1 MDDNGNWTFT
11 PDIPLSDGVHN
22 LTLTQ
27 TDAAGNVS
35 AETRVPTFT
44 VDTTPPAAAVIS
56 SVNPEGTTVTGSA
69 EAGSLVI
76 IIGSN
81 NQVLGSTTV
90 GQTGNFVIA
99 ISPSQTHGETL
110 IAKIQDQAG
119 NIGPDTSF
127 NATNSGYPGV
137 PVIVS
142 IMDDFAPSTGP
153 LSNNQ
158 ATNDNT
164 PTLSGTAD
172 ANSTVTIYDNGTI
185 IDSVLADGNGN
196 WTWTSSSPL
205 SDELHAFSATAT
217 NQSGT
222 GGMSPAFNINIDTQP
237 PSAPDDLNVSADGTV
252 VTGTAEP
259 GNTVVI
265 TGSGGTQIGSG
276 VAGTDGSFTITIN
289 PPQTNG
295 ETIEAIATDPA
306 GNPSLPET
314 ALAPDI
320 TAPQPP
326 TNLLVNG
333 TGDQVTGKAEPN
345 STVNILDQMAI
356 SLVRQLPIRMG
367 ISPQR
372 WFRRKPTA
380 SPLRQMRPTP
390 QATRATTP
398 LSTHRTPRHLM
409 RQPASPSPETA
420 VL

>member
-1 MDDNGNWTFT
+1 MSDSWEIIVDSLAPDAPVVTQETDNVGSITGFIANNGVTDDATPTLTGTGEVGSTINIYDNGILIGMQTVDSNGKWTFT

-27 TDAAGNVS
+27 TDATGNVS

-90 GQTGNFVIA
+90 DQTGNFSIA

-196 WTWTSSSPL
+196 WT
-205 SDELHAFSATAT
+205 
-217 NQSGT
+217 G
-222 GGMSPAFNINIDTQP
+222 
-237 PSAPDDLNVSADGTV
+237 
-252 VTGTAEP
+252 
-259 GNTVVI
+259 
-265 TGSGGTQIGSG
+265 
-276 VAGTDGSFTITIN
+276 
-289 PPQTNG
+289 
-295 ETIEAIATDPA
+295 
-306 GNPSLPET
+306 
-314 ALAPDI
+314 
-320 TAPQPP
+320 PP
-326 TNLLVNG
+326 TPICR
-333 TGDQVTGKAEPN
+333 TAYTPSPPPRQTSQVQEACHQR
-345 STVNILDQMAI
+345 SI
-356 SLVRQLPIRMG
+356 S
-367 ISPQR
+367 
-372 WFRRKPTA
+372 A
-380 SPLRQMRPTP
+380 
-390 QATRATTP
+390 
-398 LSTHRTPRHLM
+398 STHNHRQRRTI
-409 RQPASPSPETA
+409 
-420 VL
+420 